1 MLEEARKKPENK
13 IGKGGQRIDLK
24 DLKEFKDI
32 MRILVLHDAS
42 ADEKNLKMEKFE
54 TSNPS

>member
-1 MLEEARKKPENK
+1 MLEEARKKPENI

-32 MRILVLHDAS
+32 MRILVLHDS
-42 ADEKNLKMEKFE
+42 NTDEKNLKMEKFE

>member
-32 MRILVLHDAS
+32 MRILVLHDANT
-42 ADEKNLKMEKFE
+42 DEKNLKMEKFE

>member
-32 MRILVLHDAS
+32 MRILVLHDS
-42 ADEKNLKMEKFE
+42 NTDEKNLKMEKFE